1 MGSFTTFGAE
11 LVDKLDNVGI
21 KIDGERKGVYQVQ
34 KNVIKYSPTGFQGQ
48 EITLGARVAE

>member
-34 KNVIKYSPTGFQGQ
+34 KNVIKYSPSGFRQ

>member
-1 MGSFTTFGAE
+1 MVSVIKVITFY
-11 LVDKLDNVGI
+11 I

-34 KNVIKYSPTGFQGQ
+34 KNVIKYSPSGFRQ